1 MPGGNMQTLPPPV
14 DQLVGNMLG
23 NYEVKQL
30 LGHGNVNAVY
40 AAQQQSQSQA
50 VMLTVF
56 TVPETFSPQSR
67 ERFLTRF
74 TQIASTLV
82 RLDHPYILPTYD
94 FGAQFGYP
102 YLVTPFVNGG
112 SLARVLRQETRCTPE
127 HALRMLKQ
135 IAEGLEYANQN
146 GMAHGTLKPATIL
159 LDDAQNVRITGFGL
173 ANILK
178 MRGIETSDS
187 QYAHLV
193 NVAGSFLGAPEYIA
207 PEVVQGAPADAR
219 SDIYALGIMLFELL
233 TGKLPFSGN
242 DPFVVAV
249 QHVQQSVPSLQSL
262 SPDALPGLDLVI
274 QRAVDPDPAQRFPSA
289 IRLASAF
296 ERVLTVI
303 QGASSPH
310 ETVKETT
317 SPLAADLTMPPT
329 VNWDEESSTGE
340 YVPAKPSLSTSQMP
354 TLTNPRMQ
362 AGNWQLRPP
371 IVTNQLAAIKA
382 NQIKPAA
389 RSDPYQSGRK
399 QDQMERAQ
407 AGYEEQISSGRRGQ
421 AEYGEQTASGRQGQ
435 MDYGEQTS
443 SGYRGQAEYGE
454 QISSGRQGQTEYEE
468 QTESVK
474 KKRQSKKTFGSFSLW
489 TNNSAWESEAAPNT
503 NMQAPG
509 TFEKTAKRAPK
520 KETAKPSATATPKG
534 RRRVVAMLATGTV
547 AAGIIGATGLG
558 ISHFLQKDSTQTA
571 SANHPATAMQTTQNK
586 STTTKQANNGKQ
598 TTVKKPATT
607 TKPTVKKAQQPALNG
622 VVVGKSNQAANSAQP
637 FNNPADKNDSLLIRL
652 PNGTFVA
659 YERACTHQ
667 QVPVNYHEDTKTLVC
682 PLHGSVFDPAQNGK
696 VLQGPATTPLPPVKV
711 SVNGD
716 GTVTVV

>member
-23 NYEVKQL
+23 NYKVKQL
-30 LGHGNVNAVY
+30 LGHGTVNAVY

-56 TVPETFSPQSR
+56 KVPETFSPQSR

-74 TQIASTLV
+74 TQVASTLV
-82 RLDHPYILPTYD
+82 RLDHPHILPTYD
-94 FGAQFGYP
+94 FGTQFGYP

-112 SLARVLRQETRCTPE
+112 SLVRVLRQEPRCTPE
-127 HALRMLKQ
+127 HVLRIVKQ
-135 IAEGLEYANQN
+135 IAAGLEYAHQN

-178 MRGIETSDS
+178 MRGIATSDS

-193 NVAGSFLGAPEYIA
+193 NVTGTFLGAPEYIA

-233 TGKLPFSGN
+233 TGKLPFSGD

-249 QHVQQSVPSLQSL
+249 QHVQQSVPPLQSL

-289 IRLASAF
+289 IRLANAF

-310 ETVKETT
+310 ETLKETV
-317 SPLAADLTMPPT
+317 SPMAADLTMPPT
-329 VNWDEESSTGE
+329 VNWDEESSATGD
-340 YVPAKPSLSTSQMP
+340 YFPAKPSVLTGQMP
-354 TLTNPRMQ
+354 ALTNPRMQ

-382 NQIKPAA
+382 NQMKPAA
-389 RSDPYQSGRK
+389 RGDQYQSGRT
-399 QDQMERAQ
+399 QDQEERAQ
-407 AGYEEQISSGRRGQ
+407 ADYE
-421 AEYGEQTASGRQGQ
+421 
-435 MDYGEQTS
+435 EQTS
-443 SGYRGQAEYGE
+443 SG
-454 QISSGRQGQTEYEE
+454 RQDQVEYEE
-468 QTESVK
+468 QTENVKKK
-474 KKRQSKKTFGSFSLW
+474 KKRQAKKTFGSFSLW
-489 TNNSAWESEAAPNT
+489 TNNSAWESEAAPTANT
-503 NMQAPG
+503 PAPG
-509 TFEKTAKRAPK
+509 TFEKTAKRASK
-520 KETAKPSATATPKG
+520 KETAQRAAPATSKG
-534 RRRVVAMLATGTV
+534 RRKVVAMLATGAV
-547 AAGIIGATGLG
+547 ATGIVGATGLG
-558 ISHFLQKDSTQTA
+558 ISHFLQKAYTQTA
-571 SANHPATAMQTTQNK
+571 PANHPTTAMQTTQNNA
-586 STTTKQANNGKQ
+586 TAAKQGNNGKQ
-598 TTVKKPATT
+598 TGTKKAATT
-607 TKPTVKKAQQPALNG
+607 TKPAVKKSQQPALNG
-622 VVVGKSNQAANSAQP
+622 TVIGKSSQAANTAQP
-637 FNNPADKNDSLLIRL
+637 FNNPADKKDSLLIRL

-667 QVPVNYHEDTKTLVC
+667 QIPVNYHEDTKTLVC
-682 PLHGSVFDPAQNGK
+682 PLHGSVFDPAQNGR
-696 VLQGPATTPLPPVKV
+696 VLQGPATTSLAPVKV

-716 GTVTVV
+716 GTITVA